1 MKVEQICKIV
11 FVANG
16 GADQTKKV
24 ARFLSEIGT
33 PICSLILCEKDDGE
47 AAGVWF
53 DELVNKYGNEVI
65 L

>member
-1 MKVEQICKIV
+1 MCE
-11 FVANG
+11 
-16 GADQTKKV
+16 
-24 ARFLSEIGT
+24 
-33 PICSLILCEKDDGE
+33 LCEKDDEEE